1 MLKTAV
7 PTKIPFSGLK
17 TAPFGIFLSSWKRFK
32 QQTLKII
39 NKIKIWSLL
48 KTLFYSKKKYKK
60 LAKKLWLS
68 NWDITLGYNPVT
80 NFF

>member
-7 PTKIPFSGLK
+7 PTKIAFRGLK

-39 NKIKIWSLL
+39 KKIKIWSLL
-48 KTLFYSKKKYKK
+48 KTLF
-60 LAKKLWLS
+60 L
-68 NWDITLGYNPVT
+68 
-80 NFF
+80 